1 MRNRLNFVLSKKAIA
16 FAAVC
21 LTLSTPAELLGW
33 GSGGHMMVAHIAF
46 GRLNPNAKAQVQ
58 RLLAVPINPPAVT
71 AKSPDFVNASHWADD
86 VKRLAGFEFSRDLH
100 FIDIPFETDGT
111 SLPSDLPKPENIVK
125 ALGHYVDVLKTST
138 DQNEQA
144 QALRFIIH
152 FVGDIHQPLH
162 CATKVD
168 KKHAEGDRGGND
180 LVIKVRRNGVLKP
193 VNLHSYWDG
202 GIDTFPK
209 EGPGPAFTPPPLSQ
223 IPPAAATMTNGNPD
237 TDPALKLDQPFD
249 FQGWADESN
258 KLARNVAYKNV
269 ANGKQPNA
277 AYRKAAVKV
286 ARKRVAF
293 GGYRLAALLN
303 AIWP

>member
-1 MRNRLNFVLSKKAIA
+1 MSSNINGTLPKNAIA
-16 FAAVC
+16 LAAIC
-21 LTLSTPAELLGW
+21 LILSTPTVLLGW

-58 RLLAVPINPPAVT
+58 KLLAVSINPPDVT
-71 AKSPDFVNASHWADD
+71 AKSLDFLNASHWADD
-86 VKRLAGFEFSRDLH
+86 VKHLTGFEFSGDLH
-100 FIDIPFETDGT
+100 FIDIPFSTDRT
-111 SLPSDLPKPENIVK
+111 KLPRDLPKPENIVK

-168 KKHAEGDRGGND
+168 KKHIEGDRGGND
-180 LVIKVRRNGVLKP
+180 LLIKVRRNGMLKP
-193 VNLHSYWDG
+193 VKLHSYWDG

-209 EGPGPAFTPPPLSQ
+209 EGPGPTFTPPPLSQ
-223 IPPAAATMTNGNPD
+223 IHAAAATATNGNPD

-258 KLARNVAYKNV
+258 KLAREVAYKN
-269 ANGKQPNA
+269 AAKGKEPNA

>member
-1 MRNRLNFVLSKKAIA
+1 MRNKLNCELSKKAMA
-16 FAAVC
+16 FAAVF
-21 LTLSTPAELLGW
+21 LTLSTPTVLLGW
-33 GSGGHMMVAHIAF
+33 GAGGHMMVAHIAF

-58 RLLAVPINPPAVT
+58 KLLAVPINPPAVT

-86 VKRLAGFEFSRDLH
+86 VKHLTGFEFSGDLH
-100 FIDIPFETDGT
+100 FVDIPFATDGT
-111 SLPSDLPKPENIVK
+111 RLPSDLPKPENLVK

-168 KKHAEGDRGGND
+168 KKHREGDRGGND
-180 LVIKVRRNGVLKP
+180 LLIKVRRNGNVAS

-202 GIDTFPK
+202 GIDSFPK
-209 EGPGPAFTPPPLSQ
+209 QGPGPTFTPPPLSQ
-223 IPPAAATMTNGNPD
+223 IAPAAATVTNGNPA

-258 KLARNVAYKNV
+258 KLARDVAYKNV
-269 ANGKQPNA
+269 VSGKQPSA
-277 AYRKAAVKV
+277 AYRNAAVKA

>member
-1 MRNRLNFVLSKKAIA
+1 MRNQSKRELSKKAMA
-16 FAAVC
+16 FAVVC
-21 LTLSTPAELLGW
+21 LILSISTVSFGW
-33 GSGGHMMVAHIAF
+33 GAGGHMMVAHIAF

-58 RLLAVPINPPAVT
+58 KLLAVPINPPEVT
-71 AKSPDFVNASHWADD
+71 AKSPDFVNASRWADD
-86 VKRLAGFEFSRDLH
+86 VKHLPGFEFSIDQH
-100 FIDIPFETDGT
+100 FVDIPFATDGT

-125 ALGHYVDVLKTST
+125 ALGHCVDVLKTIT

-162 CATKVD
+162 CATRVD
-168 KKHAEGDRGGND
+168 KNHLEGDRGGND
-180 LVIKVRRNGVLKP
+180 LLIKVRRNGTLKS
-193 VNLHSYWDG
+193 VKLHSYWDG
-202 GIDTFPK
+202 GIDRFPK
-209 EGPGPAFTPPPLSQ
+209 EGPGPTFTPPPLSQ
-223 IPPAAATMTNGNPD
+223 IPPAAATATNGNPD

-258 KLARNVAYKNV
+258 KLAREVTYKNV
-269 ANGKQPNA
+269 AKGKQPNA